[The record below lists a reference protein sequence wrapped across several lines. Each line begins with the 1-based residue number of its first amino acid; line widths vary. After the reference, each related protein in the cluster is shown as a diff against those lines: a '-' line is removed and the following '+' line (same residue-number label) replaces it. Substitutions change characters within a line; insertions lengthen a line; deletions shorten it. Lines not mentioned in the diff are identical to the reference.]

1 MNKSISARKR
11 ALFYESFRLRNLSM
25 KTDNVEK
32 QKEIREQQ
40 NDTYQR
46 LKFFENYEKAYRK
59 VVDNA

>member
-1 MNKSISARKR
+1 MNKSISDRKR
-11 ALFYESFRLRNLSM
+11 DLFYESFRLRNLSM

-40 NDTYQR
+40 NDAYRR